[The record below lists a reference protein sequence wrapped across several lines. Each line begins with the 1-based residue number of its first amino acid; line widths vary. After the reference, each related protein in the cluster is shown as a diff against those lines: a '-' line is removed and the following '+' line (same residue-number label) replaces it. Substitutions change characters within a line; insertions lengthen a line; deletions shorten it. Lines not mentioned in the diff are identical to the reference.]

1 MRYTEPVKRVLLPA
15 LAVLALAGCD
25 YETIAS
31 NLPPAA
37 APEAVTIRPDGTL
50 AVSDA
55 LAGRVLTV
63 DPDTGVVD
71 VLATL
76 PLGQCAPN
84 PFPPILGALDTDH
97 VGNVYVNA
105 NTCDP
110 ADRGV
115 YKVEPDGTATL
126 HVPLG
131 PDVLANGLTIANDTI
146 FIVDTFSDRLWS
158 APLAGGGASIFV
170 TSPLFLP
177 SGDVFDPTPGQP
189 GDEVPLPG
197 GNGLERYDGQNLVLA
212 NSSTGDLV
220 LVPLDGSAP
229 TVLDTVSPG
238 CDDIAVDLKGQVL
251 CTTDAFQ
258 TVIAVKPGHGQKIIL
273 DAADGDPLD
282 GPTDVTCKGKRC
294 YVSNAAFPF
303 FPSTGNG
310 PSIGTFKW
318 YLPAH

>member
-1 MRYTEPVKRVLLPA
+1 MKRVSLL
-15 LAVLALAGCD
+15 LALAALAACD
-25 YETIAS
+25 YETIAAVA
-31 NLPPAA
+31 PPA
-37 APEAVTIRPDGTL
+37 APEAVAVSPDGQTL

-55 LAGRVLTV
+55 LLGRVLTV
-63 DPDTGVVD
+63 DPDTGAVAE
-71 VLATL
+71 LATL
-76 PLGQCAPN
+76 PLGQCPPN
-84 PFPPILGALDTDH
+84 PFPPILGALDYDH
-97 VGNVYVNA
+97 AGNVYINA

-115 YKVEPDGTATL
+115 YKVAPDGTATL

-131 PDVLANGLTIANDTI
+131 PNVLANGLTIANDTI
-146 FIVDTFSDRLWS
+146 YIVDTFSDRLWS
-158 APLAGGGASIFV
+158 APLSGGAASIFV

-177 SGDVFDPTPGQP
+177 SGDVLDPTPGQP

-197 GNGLERYDGQNLVLA
+197 GNGLERYDGQSLVLA
-212 NSSTGDLV
+212 NSSTGNLV
-220 LVPLDGSAP
+220 RVPLDGSDPA
-229 TVLDTVSPG
+229 VLAHVDPG

-258 TVIAVKPGHGQKIIL
+258 TIIAVKPGEGQKVIF

-282 GPTDVTCKGKRC
+282 GPTDVSCRGKRC

-310 PSIGTFKW
+310 PSIATFKW
-318 YLPAH
+318 YLPAR